1 MKKSNPDWS
10 EQTNLT
16 HLGRAP
22 ENYHGVVN
30 PPISRTS
37 TIIYPDLASYE
48 NPDHR
53 YRYGRMGNPLSD
65 QFEDA
70 MAALENGAG
79 AVGTQTGMAAITTSI
94 LSIVKSGDHILMVD
108 TVYAP
113 TRYFA
118 ANILKRMN
126 VEVEYYDPCVG
137 ADIETLCRENTSVI
151 YMESPG
157 SATFEVQDVPAI
169 CQVAKTK
176 GITTIIDNTWS
187 AGVLFKPLDHG
198 VDISFQSCTKYVGG
212 HSDINLGIIVARDKA
227 LVKAIRSSA
236 WDLGVAP
243 MAEDMYLAL
252 RGLRTLKTRMQ
263 QNAKNA
269 QEVIAWMRERDEFT
283 KIYYPKLESHETH
296 ALWARDFNGA
306 NGLFSFLLKPVSKN
320 AVHAFINALK
330 LFPIG
335 SSWGGYESLCQPQY
349 LKDYRTAVLWRE
361 EGTLFR
367 FQIGLEDP
375 KDLIA
380 DIKQALEVFNR
391 ET

>member
-16 HLGRAP
+16 HLGRDP
-22 ENYHGVVN
+22 DSYHGVVN

-48 NPDHR
+48 DPDYR
-53 YRYGRMGNPLSD
+53 YRYGRLGNPLSD

-94 LSIVKSGDHILMVD
+94 LSVAKSGDHILMVD
-108 TVYAP
+108 TVYGPA
-113 TRYFA
+113 RYFA

-126 VEVEYYDPCVG
+126 IEVEYYDPTIG
-137 ADIETLCRENTSVI
+137 SGIENLCRENTSVI

-169 CQVAKTK
+169 CKVAKAR
-176 GITTIIDNTWS
+176 GIMTIIDNTWS

-198 VDISFQSCTKYVGG
+198 VDMSFQSCTKYVGG
-212 HSDINLGIIVARDKA
+212 HSDINLGVIVAKDETLLKT
-227 LVKAIRSSA
+227 IRSSA

-252 RGLRTLKTRMQ
+252 RGLRTLRTRLK
-263 QNAKNA
+263 QNAANA
-269 QEVIAWMRERDEFT
+269 ETVIAWMKNRDEFT

-296 ALWARDFNGA
+296 NLWSRDFKGA
-306 NGLFSFLLKPVSKN
+306 NGLFSFILKPASKN
-320 AVHAFINALK
+320 AVHGFINALK

-335 SSWGGYESLCQPQY
+335 SSWGGYESLCQPQH
-349 LKDYRTAVLWRE
+349 LEDYRTAVSWNE
-361 EGTLFR
+361 EGALFR

-375 KDLIA
+375 EDLIN
-380 DIKQALEVFNR
+380 DISQALEIFNR